1 MILNNDHL
9 GIRSIDIKYEG
20 STRATQ
26 YCIDDFMKRLYGS
39 RKITNMTIL
48 TCQNYHAL
56 MLCFENRDLVVFI
69 KSGLTSG
76 YSGEGPKGTS
86 LIIRLAEEAGITIKE
101 LNAAP
106 SLFKRINSSRATVK
120 DVEFIKKNSKASF
133 DYDRLCLPNV
143 DNEYVKRAK
152 DSFKKDK
159 DIVFVRAEDEK
170 TKEAVEIDRAK
181 ALKILQDLQKKV
193 NQINENTQKSDII
206 ASLGNISSIASFSK
220 KFHWTLEKSYPNYK
234 KNSV

>member
-1 MILNNDHL
+1 MILDNDPL

-39 RKITNMTIL
+39 RKITDMTIL

-106 SLFKRINSSRATVK
+106 SLFKRINSSLTTVK
-120 DVEFIKKNSKASF
+120 DVEFIKKNSKASL
-133 DYDRLCLPNV
+133 DYDRLCLQNV

-159 DIVFVRAEDEK
+159 DIIFVRTEDEK
-170 TKEAVEIDRAK
+170 TKDAVEIDRAK
-181 ALKILQDLQKKV
+181 ALKMLQEIHDV
-193 NQINENTQKSDII
+193 VIKSKDS
-206 ASLGNISSIASFSK
+206 SLLSDFGNFSSILSFI
-220 KFHWTLEKSYPNYK
+220 KSFL
-234 KNSV
+234 

>member
-39 RKITNMTIL
+39 RKITDMTIL

-76 YSGEGPKGTS
+76 YPGEGPKGTS

-106 SLFKRINSSRATVK
+106 SLFKRINSSLTTVK
-120 DVEFIKKNSKASF
+120 DVEFIKKNSKASL
-133 DYDRLCLPNV
+133 DYDRLCLQNV

-159 DIVFVRAEDEK
+159 DIIFVRTEDEK
-170 TKEAVEIDRAK
+170 TKDDVEIDRAK
-181 ALKILQDLQKKV
+181 ALKMLQEIHDV
-193 NQINENTQKSDII
+193 VIKSKDS
-206 ASLGNISSIASFSK
+206 SLLSDFGNFSSILSFI
-220 KFHWTLEKSYPNYK
+220 KSFL
-234 KNSV
+234 

>member
-1 MILNNDHL
+1 MILNNDPL
-9 GIRSIDIKYEG
+9 GIHSIDIKYEG

-26 YCIDDFMKRLYGS
+26 HCIDDFMKRLYGS
-39 RKITNMTIL
+39 CKITDMTIL
-48 TCQNYHAL
+48 TCEKYHAL

-101 LNAAP
+101 LNTAP

-120 DVEFIKKNSKASF
+120 DVEFIKKNGTENF

-152 DSFKKDK
+152 DSFKKNK

-170 TKEAVEIDRAK
+170 TKDAVEIDRAK
-181 ALKILQDLQKKV
+181 ALKMLQEVHDAV
-193 NQINENTQKSDII
+193 TKSKDS
-206 ASLGNISSIASFSK
+206 SLLSDFGNFSSILSFI
-220 KFHWTLEKSYPNYK
+220 KSFL
-234 KNSV
+234 

>member
-39 RKITNMTIL
+39 RKITDMTIL
-48 TCQNYHAL
+48 TCEKYHAL
-56 MLCFENRDLVVFI
+56 MLCFENRDIVVFI

-76 YSGEGPKGTS
+76 YTGEGPKGTS

-101 LNAAP
+101 LKATA
-106 SLFKRINSSRATVK
+106 SLFKRINSSLTTVK
-120 DVEFIKKNSKASF
+120 DAEFIKKNSKESL
-133 DYDRLCLPNV
+133 DYDRLCLKNV
-143 DNEYVKRAK
+143 DKEYIQRAK
-152 DSFKKDK
+152 ESYKKNK

-170 TKEAVEIDRAK
+170 TKDAVEINLGKINKKLDMLIK
-181 ALKILQDLQKKV
+181 KLDKIEINTNNSGLSSTLKEILTIL
-193 NQINENTQKSDII
+193 
-206 ASLGNISSIASFSK
+206 SSIKTVFGS
-220 KFHWTLEKSYPNYK
+220 
-234 KNSV
+234 

>member
-1 MILNNDHL
+1 MLLDNDPL

-39 RKITNMTIL
+39 RKITDMTFL
-48 TCQNYHAL
+48 TCEKYHAL
-56 MLCFENRDLVVFI
+56 MLCFENRDIVVFI

-76 YSGEGPKGTS
+76 YSGEGPKRTS

-101 LNAAP
+101 LKATA

-120 DVEFIKKNSKASF
+120 DVEFIKKNGTENF

-143 DNEYVKRAK
+143 DKEYIKRAK
-152 DSFKKDK
+152 DSFKKNK

-170 TKEAVEIDRAK
+170 TKDAVEINLGKINKKLDILIK
-181 ALKILQDLQKKV
+181 KLDKIEINTNNSGLSSTLKEILTIL
-193 NQINENTQKSDII
+193 
-206 ASLGNISSIASFSK
+206 SSIKTVFGS
-220 KFHWTLEKSYPNYK
+220 
-234 KNSV
+234 

>member
-1 MILNNDHL
+1 MILDNDPL

-39 RKITNMTIL
+39 RKITDMTIL

-86 LIIRLAEEAGITIKE
+86 LIIRLAEEAGIIIKE
-101 LNAAP
+101 MKAAP
-106 SLFKRINSSRATVK
+106 SLFKRINSSLATVK
-120 DVEFIKKNSKASF
+120 DVEFIKKNSKESL
-133 DYDRLCLPNV
+133 DYDRLCLKIV
-143 DNEYVKRAK
+143 DKEYVQRAK
-152 DSFKKDK
+152 ESYKKNK
-159 DIVFVRAEDEK
+159 DIIFVREENEK
-170 TKEAVEIDRAK
+170 TKDAVEIDRAK
-181 ALKILQDLQKKV
+181 VLRMLQEIHDTV
-193 NQINENTQKSDII
+193 TKSKDT
-206 ASLGNISSIASFSK
+206 SLLSDFGNFSSILSFI
-220 KFHWTLEKSYPNYK
+220 KSFL
-234 KNSV
+234 

>member
-1 MILNNDHL
+1 MILNNDPL
-9 GIRSIDIKYEG
+9 GIHSVDIKYEG

-39 RKITNMTIL
+39 RKITDMTIL
-48 TCQNYHAL
+48 TCEKYHAL

-101 LNAAP
+101 LKATT

-120 DVEFIKKNSKASF
+120 DVEFIKKNGTENF

-143 DNEYVKRAK
+143 DNEYIKRAK
-152 DSFKKDK
+152 ESFKKNK
-159 DIVFVRAEDEK
+159 DIIFVRKEDEK
-170 TKEAVEIDRAK
+170 TKDAVEIDRVK
-181 ALKILQDLQKKV
+181 ALKMLQEIHDIVTKSKDLSLL
-193 NQINENTQKSDII
+193 SDF
-206 ASLGNISSIASFSK
+206 GNASSILSFI
-220 KFHWTLEKSYPNYK
+220 KSFL
-234 KNSV
+234 

>member
-1 MILNNDHL
+1 MILDNDPL
-9 GIRSIDIKYEG
+9 GIHSIDIKYEG

-39 RKITNMTIL
+39 RKITDMTIL

-56 MLCFENRDLVVFI
+56 MLRFENRDIVVFI

-86 LIIRLAEEAGITIKE
+86 LIIRLAEEAGIIIKE
-101 LNAAP
+101 LKATT

-120 DVEFIKKNSKASF
+120 DVEFIKKNGTENF

-152 DSFKKDK
+152 ESFKKNK
-159 DIVFVRAEDEK
+159 DIIFVRAEDEK
-170 TKEAVEIDRAK
+170 TKDAVEIDRAK
-181 ALKILQDLQKKV
+181 ALKMLQEIHDTVTKSKDSNILSKIGDTASALSF
-193 NQINENTQKSDII
+193 IGDI
-206 ASLGNISSIASFSK
+206 LG
-220 KFHWTLEKSYPNYK
+220 L
-234 KNSV
+234 

>member
-1 MILNNDHL
+1 MILDNDPL
-9 GIRSIDIKYEG
+9 GIHSIDIKYEG
-20 STRATQ
+20 STKATQ

-39 RKITNMTIL
+39 RKITDMTIL
-48 TCQNYHAL
+48 TCEKYHAL

-101 LNAAP
+101 MKAAP

-120 DVEFIKKNSKASF
+120 DVEFIKKNGTENF
-133 DYDRLCLPNV
+133 DYDRLCLKNI
-143 DNEYVKRAK
+143 DKEYVQRAK

-159 DIVFVRAEDEK
+159 DIIFVRTENEK
-170 TKEAVEIDRAK
+170 TKDTVELDRAK
-181 ALKILQDLQKKV
+181 ALKLLQEIHGAVVK
-193 NQINENTQKSDII
+193 
-206 ASLGNISSIASFSK
+206 SK
-220 KFHWTLEKSYPNYK
+220 KTSLLTKMVMGAKIISIIKDLYDLTDYIQQ
-234 KNSV
+234 

>member
-1 MILNNDHL
+1 MILDNDPL

-39 RKITNMTIL
+39 RKITDMTIL
-48 TCQNYHAL
+48 TCEKYHAL
-56 MLCFENRDLVVFI
+56 MLCFENRDIVVFI

-101 LNAAP
+101 MKAAP

-120 DVEFIKKNSKASF
+120 DVEFIKKNGTENF

-143 DNEYVKRAK
+143 NKEYVKRAK
-152 DSFKKDK
+152 DSFKKNK
-159 DIVFVRAEDEK
+159 DIIFVRTENEK
-170 TKEAVEIDRAK
+170 TKNTVELDRAK
-181 ALKILQDLQKKV
+181 VLKLLQEIHDV
-193 NQINENTQKSDII
+193 VTKSKD
-206 ASLGNISSIASFSK
+206 STLLSDFGNISSILSFI
-220 KFHWTLEKSYPNYK
+220 KSFL
-234 KNSV
+234 

>member
-1 MILNNDHL
+1 MILDNDPL
-9 GIRSIDIKYEG
+9 GIHSIDIKYEG

-39 RKITNMTIL
+39 RKITDMTIL

-56 MLCFENRDLVVFI
+56 MLCFENRDIVVFI

-86 LIIRLAEEAGITIKE
+86 LIIRLAEEAGIIIKE
-101 LNAAP
+101 LKAAP
-106 SLFKRINSSRATVK
+106 SLFKRINSSRTTVK
-120 DVEFIKKNSKASF
+120 DVEFIKKNSKASL

-143 DNEYVKRAK
+143 DKEYIKRAK

-159 DIVFVRAEDEK
+159 DIIFVRKEDEK
-170 TKEAVEIDRAK
+170 TKDGVEIDRAK
-181 ALKILQDLQKKV
+181 ALKMLQEVHDAV
-193 NQINENTQKSDII
+193 IKSKDS
-206 ASLGNISSIASFSK
+206 SLLSDFGNISSILSFI
-220 KFHWTLEKSYPNYK
+220 KSFL
-234 KNSV
+234 

>member
-1 MILNNDHL
+1 MILDNDPL

-39 RKITNMTIL
+39 RKITDMTIL
-48 TCQNYHAL
+48 TCEKYHAL

-86 LIIRLAEEAGITIKE
+86 LIIRLAEEAGISIKE
-101 LNAAP
+101 MKAAP

-120 DVEFIKKNSKASF
+120 DVEFIKKNSTENF
-133 DYDRLCLPNV
+133 DYDRLCLK
-143 DNEYVKRAK
+143 DIDKEYIKRAK

-159 DIVFVRAEDEK
+159 DIIFVRKEDEK
-170 TKEAVEIDRAK
+170 TKDAVEIDRAK
-181 ALKILQDLQKKV
+181 ALKMLQEVHDAV
-193 NQINENTQKSDII
+193 TKSKDS
-206 ASLGNISSIASFSK
+206 SLLSDFGNFSSILSFI
-220 KFHWTLEKSYPNYK
+220 KSFL
-234 KNSV
+234 

>member
-39 RKITNMTIL
+39 RKITDMTIL

-76 YSGEGPKGTS
+76 YPGEGPKGTS

-101 LNAAP
+101 LDAAP

-120 DVEFIKKNSKASF
+120 DVEFIKKNSKASL
-133 DYDRLCLPNV
+133 DYDRLCLQNV

-159 DIVFVRAEDEK
+159 DIIFVRTEDEK
-170 TKEAVEIDRAK
+170 TKDDVEIDRAK
-181 ALKILQDLQKKV
+181 ALKMLQEIHDV
-193 NQINENTQKSDII
+193 VIKSKDS
-206 ASLGNISSIASFSK
+206 SLLSDFGNFSSILSFI
-220 KFHWTLEKSYPNYK
+220 KSFL
-234 KNSV
+234 

>member
-1 MILNNDHL
+1 MILDNVPL

-20 STRATQ
+20 STKATQ
-26 YCIDDFMKRLYGS
+26 YCIDDFMKRLYGN
-39 RKITNMTIL
+39 RKITDMTIL

-101 LNAAP
+101 MKAAP

-120 DVEFIKKNSKASF
+120 DVEFIKKNGTEKA
-133 DYDRLCLPNV
+133 
-143 DNEYVKRAK
+143 
-152 DSFKKDK
+152 
-159 DIVFVRAEDEK
+159 
-170 TKEAVEIDRAK
+170 
-181 ALKILQDLQKKV
+181 
-193 NQINENTQKSDII
+193 
-206 ASLGNISSIASFSK
+206 
-220 KFHWTLEKSYPNYK
+220 
-234 KNSV
+234 

>member
-1 MILNNDHL
+1 MILDNDPL
-9 GIRSIDIKYEG
+9 GIGSVDIKYEG

-39 RKITNMTIL
+39 RKITDMTIL
-48 TCQNYHAL
+48 TCEKYHVL
-56 MLCFENRDLVVFI
+56 MLCFENRDIVVFI

-86 LIIRLAEEAGITIKE
+86 LIIRLAEEAGIIIKE
-101 LNAAP
+101 LKAAP

-120 DVEFIKKNSKASF
+120 DVEFIKKNSKVSL

-143 DNEYVKRAK
+143 DKEYVKRAK

-159 DIVFVRAEDEK
+159 DIIFVRAEDEK
-170 TKEAVEIDRAK
+170 TKDAVEIDRAK
-181 ALKILQDLQKKV
+181 ALKMLQEIHDTVTKSKDSNILSKIGDTASVLSF
-193 NQINENTQKSDII
+193 IGDI
-206 ASLGNISSIASFSK
+206 LG
-220 KFHWTLEKSYPNYK
+220 L
-234 KNSV
+234 

>member
-1 MILNNDHL
+1 MILNNDPL
-9 GIRSIDIKYEG
+9 GIHSIDIKYEG

-39 RKITNMTIL
+39 RKIVDMTIL

-86 LIIRLAEEAGITIKE
+86 LIIRLAEEAGIIIKE
-101 LNAAP
+101 MKAAP

-120 DVEFIKKNSKASF
+120 DVEFIKKNGTENF

-152 DSFKKDK
+152 DSFKKNK

-170 TKEAVEIDRAK
+170 TKDAVEIDRAK
-181 ALKILQDLQKKV
+181 ALKMLHEIHDA
-193 NQINENTQKSDII
+193 IIKSKDS
-206 ASLGNISSIASFSK
+206 SLLSDFGNISSILSFI
-220 KFHWTLEKSYPNYK
+220 KSFL
-234 KNSV
+234 